1 MEYGKE
7 NEDDA
12 HLGELSCHSP
22 EKETIKVNNLHTT
35 RHTIFLISLQRICFK
50 SQHLVY

>member
-22 EKETIKVNNLHTT
+22 KKETIKVNNLHTT
-35 RHTIFLISLQRICFK
+35 RHTFFLISLQRICC
-50 SQHLVY
+50 

>member
-12 HLGELSCHSP
+12 HLEEFSFHSP
-22 EKETIKVNNLHTT
+22 KKEHIKVNNLHT
-35 RHTIFLISLQRICFK
+35 ISYTFFYNNITSENVVK
-50 SQHLVY
+50 S

>member
-12 HLGELSCHSP
+12 HLGELFCHSP
-22 EKETIKVNNLHTT
+22 EKEKEKIKVNNLYTNSHTF
-35 RHTIFLISLQRICFK
+35 FLISLQRIYC
-50 SQHLVY
+50 